1 MDSTTY
7 SFADV
12 SCVMQH
18 SLVGQKSVNGL
29 GIGKITV
36 AFTDNLT
43 QSDLGADGNVM
54 ISKIASRRGTITF
67 DIQQTSEFNKWL
79 ANYANAVQNAS
90 SSYWAAASIA
100 INEKFDGGINTNA
113 TKVSLQKRPDR
124 NDGQNGDH
132 VTWVLE
138 SANIVQS

>member
-18 SLVGQKSVNGL
+18 SLVGQKSANGL

-43 QSDLGADGNVM
+43 QNDLGADGNVM

-67 DIQQTSEFNKWL
+67 DIQQT
-79 ANYANAVQNAS
+79 
-90 SSYWAAASIA
+90 
-100 INEKFDGGINTNA
+100 
-113 TKVSLQKRPDR
+113 
-124 NDGQNGDH
+124 
-132 VTWVLE
+132 
-138 SANIVQS
+138 VQSFQRDPQ